1 MIKLNFFT
9 DTLQIRPR
17 SQNINKN
24 LIVGALFNLT
34 LLCTLIFYRVK
45 IVEITQ
51 RDMET
56 NRIVEV
62 QVYFIDRGFYENV
75 PSANLFEIAPQFVDL
90 PYQVSSLFI
99 SSL

>member
-1 MIKLNFFT
+1 M
-9 DTLQIRPR
+9 
-17 SQNINKN
+17 
-24 LIVGALFNLT
+24 
-34 LLCTLIFYRVK
+34 FYRVK

-99 SSL
+99 SSLWSHEFGKLSAFSIFKGEEM